1 MPPKRPS
8 QTTPTDMF
16 SPDSLGEDFAQKRGR
31 ASVKVPKTVKGSEDV
46 PITAG
51 SPLAR
56 NLRLSSSD
64 LFTTPISAHPT
75 NRGGSRRGTQYQ
87 EGQGDSNNT
96 DMGTPTGMSFS
107 VANTQPR
114 RAAVPTTT
122 QEDERSQSTVDTQ
135 LTVDATP
142 DQSQLQYFDGPSTS
156 VRSGTAPSQSTQQQP
171 VDGDEANT
179 PLVSQVSSSSAPSS
193 AYGNMC
199 VDNPHLESQAQR
211 LEVLLSQATT
221 QHTTTTTLASSPV
234 NEDVPTT
241 PDAALC
247 LPHPRRHIVPPTTT
261 AGVLTQRDPNTTPLH
276 VQLARVAE
284 PQTCSQGAVG
294 HAEAVQ
300 DFLVRYGDGEDEED
314 GRALFA
320 SPMQAAADTIAALAD
335 TPEPTLRRGRG
346 VVTSRGEE
354 GDDIVVTQLEGSVER
369 GVVVGNK
376 RARAPSSSSKGP
388 TTARTVSP
396 EPISTTQRQ
405 RHEGAEWS
413 RLARQ
418 FFEFI
423 DSRPDLSTIEKTSS
437 TTHTITSNGGR
448 NKQQH

>member
-1 MPPKRPS
+1 
-8 QTTPTDMF
+8 
-16 SPDSLGEDFAQKRGR
+16 
-31 ASVKVPKTVKGSEDV
+31 
-46 PITAG
+46 
-51 SPLAR
+51 
-56 NLRLSSSD
+56 
-64 LFTTPISAHPT
+64 
-75 NRGGSRRGTQYQ
+75 
-87 EGQGDSNNT
+87 
-96 DMGTPTGMSFS
+96 
-107 VANTQPR
+107 
-114 RAAVPTTT
+114 
-122 QEDERSQSTVDTQ
+122 
-135 LTVDATP
+135 
-142 DQSQLQYFDGPSTS
+142 
-156 VRSGTAPSQSTQQQP
+156 
-171 VDGDEANT
+171 
-179 PLVSQVSSSSAPSS
+179 
-193 AYGNMC
+193 MC

-221 QHTTTTTLASSPV
+221 TQHTSTTTLASSPV
-234 NEDVPTT
+234 YEEATT

-261 AGVLTQRDPNTTPLH
+261 TGVLSQRDPNTTPLH

-388 TTARTVSP
+388 TTGRTVSP

-405 RHEGAEWS
+405 RQEGAEWS

-437 TTHTITSNGGR
+437 TTRTITSNGGR